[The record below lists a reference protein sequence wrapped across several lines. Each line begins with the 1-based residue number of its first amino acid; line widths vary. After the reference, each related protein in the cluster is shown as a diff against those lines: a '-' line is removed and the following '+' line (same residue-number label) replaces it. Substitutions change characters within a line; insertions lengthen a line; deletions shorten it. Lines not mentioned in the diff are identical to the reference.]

1 MASKVLDVKS
11 RVEVL
16 ALRFADRIMLL
27 KNRSTYNLGMRSETL
42 SDVRRTFI
50 AQLRNL
56 SELAVAFGDK
66 EAVDMIAGMV
76 DDGSIAEDLKAIK
89 ANAKKDL

>member
-16 ALRFADRIMLL
+16 ALRYADRIMLL

>member
-1 MASKVLDVKS
+1 MASKVLDIKS

-16 ALRFADRIMLL
+16 ALRYADRIMLL

-89 ANAKKDL
+89 ANANKDL

>member
-11 RVEVL
+11 RVEVV
-16 ALRFADRIMLL
+16 ALRYADRIMLL

>member
-1 MASKVLDVKS
+1 MTLLDIKS
-11 RVEVL
+11 RVQVL
-16 ALRFADRIMLL
+16 AARYADRIMIL
-27 KNRSTYNLGMRSETL
+27 KGRSTYNLGMRSESL

-76 DDGSIAEDLKAIK
+76 DDGSIADDIKAIK
-89 ANAKKDL
+89 ANAKKDD